1 MYHCESWHHSSQC
14 FLLTTFD
21 LKPTAAAEGTLVG
34 ISGRLSRSEYLPT
47 RMMFVSFGRVR
58 VIVGNCREGLPA
70 RGSWCGIKRIDGRCL
85 LPFSPSTGGV
95 SAASMLEVA
104 DGGCCV
110 AGMGPDWD
118 RIVGCTAAVSAR
130 VRVIVGEGKGLGGS
144 LEYGIVATSGEVR
157 VLDRRLELVAAA
169 LWVENEG
176 DMGGGVVLLER
187 ARARASIRKVAAA
200 ACWVVWLCK
209 LCV

>member
-14 FLLTTFD
+14 FLLTTLD
-21 LKPTAAAEGTLVG
+21 LKPTAAAEGTFVG

-47 RMMFVSFGRVR
+47 RIIFVSSGRVR
-58 VIVGNCREGLPA
+58 VIVGNCSEGLPA

-85 LPFSPSTGGV
+85 LPFSPSAWVV

-104 DGGCCV
+104 DVGCCA
-110 AGMGPDWD
+110 AGIGPDWD
-118 RIVGCTAAVSAR
+118 RTVGCTVVVSAR

-144 LEYGIVATSGEVR
+144 LGCDIVATSGEVR
-157 VLDRRLELVAAA
+157 VRDRRLELVVAA
-169 LWVENEG
+169 LWVEKEG

-187 ARARASIRKVAAA
+187 ARARA
-200 ACWVVWLCK
+200 
-209 LCV
+209 